1 MKRFLPLF
9 ALATGLALASG
20 LSAQTPPPEAP
31 AAPAPAPAAA
41 PAVPAPPA
49 LSAAPEVVQTFFEG
63 IRISFDG
70 KAQAAGVVGIDTKV
84 SGGEIKR
91 VWVRVLPKSDEG
103 TVARD
108 VAKELTFALG
118 SSFKVKTSGGRITIA
133 KANKKAPA
141 VYAAVAGL
149 NLYGMSVR
157 IEPD

>member
-1 MKRFLPLF
+1 MKRFVPFL
-9 ALATGLALASG
+9 ALATALAVTSAAT
-20 LSAQTPPPEAP
+20 AQTPP
-31 AAPAPAPAAA
+31 PAPAAA
-41 PAVPAPPA
+41 PVAPVVPALP
-49 LSAAPEVVQTFFEG
+49 AAPEVVQTFFEG

-70 KAQAAGVVGIDTKV
+70 KAQAAGVVGIDTKL

-91 VWVRVLPKSDEG
+91 VWVRVLPKADEG
-103 TVARD
+103 AVARD

-118 SSFKVKTSGGRITIA
+118 SAIKVKASGGRITIG
-133 KANKKAPA
+133 KANKKSPA